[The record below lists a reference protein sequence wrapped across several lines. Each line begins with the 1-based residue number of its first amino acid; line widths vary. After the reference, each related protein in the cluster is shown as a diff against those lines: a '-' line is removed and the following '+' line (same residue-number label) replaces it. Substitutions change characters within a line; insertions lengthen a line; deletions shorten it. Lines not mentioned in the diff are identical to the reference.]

1 MAERPGERGPPGG
14 ARPASGC
21 RTLSLA
27 ASRAASPA
35 STACL
40 ARAMSAST
48 CGSSTAVGTGKS
60 DRCTELPSERL
71 RYMASETKGA
81 NGAISPDTVRRASY
95 RVWYAAALSRS
106 DCDFQKRLRDRR
118 MYQLERSST

>member
-1 MAERPGERGPPGG
+1 
-14 ARPASGC
+14 
-21 RTLSLA
+21 
-27 ASRAASPA
+27 
-35 STACL
+35 
-40 ARAMSAST
+40 MSAST

-81 NGAISPDTVRRASY
+81 NGAINPDTVRRASY

-118 MYQLERSST
+118 MYQLERSSTNRWMRRAGGAGVVAGQASGGVGPHPPRL

>member
-1 MAERPGERGPPGG
+1 
-14 ARPASGC
+14 
-21 RTLSLA
+21 
-27 ASRAASPA
+27 
-35 STACL
+35 
-40 ARAMSAST
+40 MSAST

-81 NGAISPDTVRRASY
+81 NGAISPDTVRKASY

-118 MYQLERSST
+118 MYQLERSSTNRWMRRPGAPGARARRPTATVLTRA